1 MSDSADA
8 ILTRNLTRNFV
19 FNVLD
24 GTAFVFGVSLISRY
38 TVLPLFVSQLS
49 DERWLQGLIPA
60 LT

>member
-1 MSDSADA
+1 MSDSADV

-49 DERWLQGLIPA
+49 DER
-60 LT
+60 